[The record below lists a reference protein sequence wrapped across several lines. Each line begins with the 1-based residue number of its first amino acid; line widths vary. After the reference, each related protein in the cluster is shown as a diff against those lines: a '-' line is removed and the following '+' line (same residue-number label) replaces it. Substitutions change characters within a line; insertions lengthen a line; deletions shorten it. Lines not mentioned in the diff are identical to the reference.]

1 MTSPTEE
8 KQFNH
13 RHELDDW
20 QDLPELELF
29 DDELAFIKKDN
40 ADSLADLEEADE
52 LSLEH
57 QLSDT
62 STTGFDE
69 LGLTELSSINSSQDD
84 TATES
89 AFSADSLLTDEA
101 PTDELTPD
109 ALTESL
115 SASSVNDET
124 ASHHTDTN
132 QAMLSA
138 INQLTEQISELSKQV
153 ELLKTNKPANNPQ
166 KLFATGVYYAKHQD
180 YIHAAK
186 WFRRAALAG
195 HAKAMFYLGT
205 MFIKAEGLPQSVI
218 HSYVWMTLANVY
230 GATKAKAVA
239 QDLQKY
245 LTAKE
250 LNLAQ
255 RLAADKY
262 EEIEDALWAET
273 SKTNI

>member
-1 MTSPTEE
+1 MTLPTEE

-13 RHELDDW
+13 QAELNDW

-40 ADSLADLEEADE
+40 ADSLAELEETDE
-52 LSLEH
+52 LSLAH
-57 QLSDT
+57 QLTDT
-62 STTGFDE
+62 STEGFDE
-69 LGLTELSSINSSQDD
+69 LGLTELSSINPPQDETYESLKDSQ
-84 TATES
+84 ES
-89 AFSADSLLTDEA
+89 ADKLIPDDLTQA
-101 PTDELTPD
+101 
-109 ALTESL
+109 L
-115 SASSVNDET
+115 SAAPLEYKNSSNTSNEAKLDNT
-124 ASHHTDTN
+124 QT
-132 QAMLSA
+132 MLTA
-138 INQLTEQISELSKQV
+138 INQLTQQIAQLSKQV
-153 ELLKTNKPANNPQ
+153 ERLKTSKPVNNPQ

-205 MFIKAEGLPQSVI
+205 MFIKAEGLPQSVT
-218 HSYVWMTLANVY
+218 HSYIWMTLANVY
-230 GATKAKAVA
+230 GATEAKAVA

-255 RLAADKY
+255 RIAADKY
-262 EEIEDALWAET
+262 EEIEDALWVDSPT
-273 SKTNI
+273 G

>member
-8 KQFNH
+8 QQFNH
-13 RHELDDW
+13 QHELDNW

-29 DDELAFIKKDN
+29 DDELAFIKKDDT
-40 ADSLADLEEADE
+40 DSLAELKEEDE
-52 LSLEH
+52 LNLTH
-57 QLSDT
+57 PLTDT
-62 STTGFDE
+62 NTAGFDE
-69 LGLTELSSINSSQDD
+69 LGLTQFSPVNSGPENTASPDD
-84 TATES
+84 
-89 AFSADSLLTDEA
+89 D
-101 PTDELTPD
+101 LTPD
-109 ALTESL
+109 KLTQGLSDQESL
-115 SASSVNDET
+115 TDNSSSLD
-124 ASHHTDTN
+124 SN
-132 QAMLSA
+132 QAMLKA
-138 INQLTEQISELSKQV
+138 ISQLTQQITQLSKQV
-153 ELLKTNKPANNPQ
+153 EQLKTGKPVNNPQ

-186 WFRRAALAG
+186 WFRRAAIAG

-218 HSYVWMTLANVY
+218 HSYIWMTLANVY
-230 GATKAKAVA
+230 GATEAKAAA

-262 EEIEDALWAET
+262 EEIEDTLWAAT
-273 SKTNI
+273 SNQDTSST